1 MPFAWIVIVILWWC
15 VSAIMRSR
23 KEAEAKAALQKSQ
36 RAPKKNVAAD
46 SQPAPAPQP
55 AAMSRADEWEDEE
68 DSWDERDAARGLRQ
82 PVAPRV
88 TEQARPAQASAA
100 KRRDAKPFEAH
111 MHTPVMGVQGV
122 GTEGIDC
129 CHDFMLSDTLEPEP
143 AEFLPMQEEEPS
155 DRAKA
160 LLQGVIYSE
169 ILGRRPM
176 KKYHVRQ
183 TN

>member
-1 MPFAWIVIVILWWC
+1 MPFAWIVIVILWWS

-36 RAPKKNVAAD
+36 RASQKNVAAD
-46 SQPAPAPQP
+46 QPAPKP

-68 DSWDERDAARGLRQ
+68 DAWDERDAVRGQRQ
-82 PVAPRV
+82 PVAPTV
-88 TEQARPAQASAA
+88 TAQAQA
-100 KRRDAKPFEAH
+100 KPKKMFASEPAAKPFEAH

-129 CHDFMLSDTLEPEP
+129 CHDFMLGGIEASEP

-169 ILGRRPM
+169 ILGRRPVKHYQM
-176 KKYHVRQ
+176 KQ
-183 TN
+183 S